1 MSTTAWL
8 YTLTGS
14 DFISATDITI
24 LNSISVMEDQFAIET
39 TSVSSSQQNQTS
51 QMSPPRDQ
59 QLQQATNLIAIDMK
73 LFKEKLDVDCRFEV
87 YKQAFPEMDPAN
99 LPEILYR
106 PDNKDDIHI
115 MYSTPCIKYEGL
127 HPPSILP
134 LPRDLDKLRQD
145 STSESDEETSDGET
159 SDEET
164 SYEKISDKEWK
175 KRNLENCDRCISRSE
190 NQIYRM
196 LTSNFCKDKDIRKEL
211 LQYYFRFVQFQW
223 TQSRDRIAFCE
234 PSYSQITTLP
244 RFFEAFQPSGLTGQ
258 LKHLTLDI
266 PWEYTY
272 SAKTSGNRRDCIRRA
287 PFDDEKAFQKDA
299 LSMGRVF
306 GVLHKYKIKTEL
318 TFPGT
323 WECRMP
329 FILRVEE
336 LCKTHLR
343 RDGPEFWKEH
353 NEQAENIFCHD
364 AELRRLAD
372 EFVANEAILTG
383 GRVYAPINLIPS
395 AVAYD
400 IDFSQ

>member
-1 MSTTAWL
+1 M
-8 YTLTGS
+8 
-14 DFISATDITI
+14 
-24 LNSISVMEDQFAIET
+24 
-39 TSVSSSQQNQTS
+39 
-51 QMSPPRDQ
+51 R
-59 QLQQATNLIAIDMK
+59 K
-73 LFKEKLDVDCRFEV
+73 
-87 YKQAFPEMDPAN
+87 
-99 LPEILYR
+99 
-106 PDNKDDIHI
+106 
-115 MYSTPCIKYEGL
+115 
-127 HPPSILP
+127 HP
-134 LPRDLDKLRQD
+134 
-145 STSESDEETSDGET
+145 
-159 SDEET
+159 
-164 SYEKISDKEWK
+164 YEKISDKDWK
-175 KRNLENCDRCISRSE
+175 KRNLENCDPCISRSE

-244 RFFEAFQPSGLTGQ
+244 RFFEAFQPSGLTEQ

-272 SAKTSGNRRDCIRRA
+272 SAKESGNRRGCIQRA

-336 LCKTHLR
+336 LCKTNLR

-372 EFVANEAILTG
+372 EFVASEAILTG
-383 GRVYAPINLIPS
+383 GRVYAPINMIPS
-395 AVAYD
+395 AVTYD

>member
-1 MSTTAWL
+1 MN
-8 YTLTGS
+8 
-14 DFISATDITI
+14 F
-24 LNSISVMEDQFAIET
+24 
-39 TSVSSSQQNQTS
+39 
-51 QMSPPRDQ
+51 
-59 QLQQATNLIAIDMK
+59 
-73 LFKEKLDVDCRFEV
+73 LFFL
-87 YKQAFPEMDPAN
+87 
-99 LPEILYR
+99 
-106 PDNKDDIHI
+106 
-115 MYSTPCIKYEGL
+115 
-127 HPPSILP
+127 
-134 LPRDLDKLRQD
+134 
-145 STSESDEETSDGET
+145 
-159 SDEET
+159 
-164 SYEKISDKEWK
+164 EKI
-175 KRNLENCDRCISRSE
+175 
-190 NQIYRM
+190 Q
-196 LTSNFCKDKDIRKEL
+196 
-211 LQYYFRFVQFQW
+211 FVQFQW